1 MFASYLEVVS
11 VHGVRERI
19 HVCHFDKLYEGDM
32 GRYGGKC
39 ADELL
44 SLLKC
49 WCMTGCPQVSTPP
62 VFSVKERLF
71 TLAKTYN

>member
-32 GRYGGKC
+32 GRYGG
-39 ADELL
+39 
-44 SLLKC
+44 
-49 WCMTGCPQVSTPP
+49 
-62 VFSVKERLF
+62 
-71 TLAKTYN
+71 